1 MEGSVTIPIEEYEL
15 LTGIKKDFDE
25 KLKSELKRMN
35 EADRAFVLRDRDEYV
50 RRNERLLKENS
61 EKAEELRK
69 VAEMNV
75 RLRIELDGLKG
86 KLETLAGIVAHSK
99 WSEEESERELNEAK
113 AEIGRRDENEK
124 TLRETVNRLR
134 KERADALNAVDQ
146 LKAEIVNLKGRIDA
160 ACHMDN
166 VHVERLMGRGLLARV
181 LNRRPW

>member
-35 EADRAFVLRDRDEYV
+35 DGDRAFVLRDRDEYV

-75 RLRIELDGLKG
+75 KLRHMRDSMFNDLVKERAHKTILEARLD
-86 KLETLAGIVAHSK
+86 T
-99 WSEEESERELNEAK
+99 
-113 AEIGRRDENEK
+113 AEQEIKKRDENEK
-124 TLRETVNRLR
+124 TLRETVNNLR
-134 KERADALNAVDQ
+134 ETRRQLLLDNDALISRGFFA
-146 LKAEIVNLKGRIDA
+146 
-160 ACHMDN
+160 
-166 VHVERLMGRGLLARV
+166 RLF
-181 LNRRPW
+181 NRRP

>member
-35 EADRAFVLRDRDEYV
+35 EGDRVFVLRDRDEYV

-69 VAEMNV
+69 VAEANV
-75 RLRIELDGLKG
+75 KLRHMRDSMFNDLVKERAHKTILEARLD
-86 KLETLAGIVAHSK
+86 T
-99 WSEEESERELNEAK
+99 
-113 AEIGRRDENEK
+113 AEQEIKRRDENEK

-134 KERADALNAVDQ
+134 KERADALNERDEAV
-146 LKAEIVNLKGRIDA
+146 EGRTELRG
-160 ACHMDN
+160 HLQ
-166 VHVERLMGRGLLARV
+166 RLRRRGLFSRIFNLE
-181 LNRRPW
+181 P